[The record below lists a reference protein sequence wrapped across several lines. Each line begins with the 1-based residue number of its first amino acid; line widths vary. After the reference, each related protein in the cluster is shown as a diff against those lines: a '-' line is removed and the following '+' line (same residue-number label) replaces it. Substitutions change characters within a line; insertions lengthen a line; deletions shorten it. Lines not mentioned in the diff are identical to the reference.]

1 MICGWGILYNAIV
14 EFPDDGDPHAV
25 MVPAVLVLFVF
36 LNHSVLLRPVNAA
49 RSSALLREDDS
60 TFNADRSGV
69 LQEGVVKVHLC
80 SEVGSCPDPSAPS
93 AGRPKGARRARSLVS
108 IAFIRK

>member
-1 MICGWGILYNAIV
+1 M
-14 EFPDDGDPHAV
+14 

-36 LNHSVLLRPVNAA
+36 FEITRFYYGPLTRLAQ
-49 RSSALLREDDS
+49 ALFWGGDDS

-80 SEVGSCPDPSAPS
+80 SEVGSCPDASAPS

>member
-1 MICGWGILYNAIV
+1 MI
-14 EFPDDGDPHAV
+14 PP
-25 MVPAVLVLFVF
+25 VLFLFVF
-36 LNHSVLLRPVNAA
+36 LKSLGFTTALNAV
-49 RSSALLREDDS
+49 RSSAPLLFWGEDDS
-60 TFNADRSGV
+60 TFNADKSGV

-80 SEVGSCPDPSAPS
+80 SEVGSYRDPSAPS

>member
-1 MICGWGILYNAIV
+1 
-14 EFPDDGDPHAV
+14 
-25 MVPAVLVLFVF
+25 MVPAVLVLFVSF
-36 LNHSVLLRPVNAA
+36 KHSVLLRPVNAA
-49 RSSALLREDDS
+49 RSSALFGEGKDDS
-60 TFNADRSGV
+60 SFNADRSGV